1 MSFKVIG
8 TGTCLPQ
15 KVVTNDD
22 LSQFVDTSD
31 EWIFPRT
38 GIRRRH
44 VCTTETLDDLAT
56 SAARKALDM
65 SGIDSQEVG
74 LVICSTTSSDHPIP
88 AVACVVAGN
97 LGLTCQAFDVYIA
110 CSGFV
115 HCLDIADGYF
125 ARGRARYALVIAA
138 EKCTRLVDW
147 SDRSTCVLFGDGA
160 GAAVIEATEGPSL
173 PIRGWTQAGF
183 ELTLPGQPSQSR
195 FDQHPADYG
204 DCLAM
209 NGRAIFRFAVKAINR
224 EVKALS
230 AQAGIDYHDID
241 HYIFHQA
248 NERILSFAV
257 AHLGIDDAKVVRTIQ
272 ETGNI
277 SSACIPI
284 ALDKLNRQ
292 GDLKEGDLVCMV
304 GFGGGLS
311 VGSCLIR
318 WQD

>member
-22 LSQFVDTSD
+22 LSEFVDTSD

-38 GIRRRH
+38 GIKRRH
-44 VCTTETLDDLAT
+44 VCTTETLDDLAI
-56 SAARKALDM
+56 SVAQKAVEM
-65 SGIDSQEVG
+65 SGIDPGQIG
-74 LVICSTTSSDHPIP
+74 LVVCSTTSSDHPIP
-88 AVACVVAGN
+88 SVACVVAGS
-97 LGLTCQAFDVYIA
+97 LGIECPAYDVYIA

-115 HCLDIADGYF
+115 HGLEIADGYF
-125 ARGRARYALVIAA
+125 ARGRAKYALVLSA

-160 GAAVIEATEGPSL
+160 GAAVIEATDDESL
-173 PIRGWTQAGF
+173 PMRGWTKAGF
-183 ELTLPGQPSQSR
+183 ELTLPGQPSKSPY
-195 FDQHPADYG
+195 DQHPADYG
-204 DCLAM
+204 DSLAM
-209 NGRAIFRFAVKAINR
+209 NGRAIFRFAVKAINK
-224 EVKALS
+224 EVKAL
-230 AQAGIDYHDID
+230 AAEAGIDYHDID

-257 AHLGIDDAKVVRTIQ
+257 DHLGIDNDKVVRTIQ

-284 ALDKLNRQ
+284 AMDKLNREGKLHD
-292 GDLKEGDLVCMV
+292 GDLLCLV

-318 WQD
+318 WQS